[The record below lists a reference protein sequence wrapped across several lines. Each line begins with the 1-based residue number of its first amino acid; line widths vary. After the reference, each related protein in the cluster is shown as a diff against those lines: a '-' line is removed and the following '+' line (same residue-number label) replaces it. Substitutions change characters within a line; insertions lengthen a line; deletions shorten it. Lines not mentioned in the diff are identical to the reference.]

1 MCGVVGNI
9 KKYCSSDPSITLQ
22 LKWCSAVWDPYM
34 THTWKECEELYVIW
48 MKVLTVIIRWSIL
61 NLAPSWIATGECQW
75 SILNQAPSFITTEK
89 FQFEPLFLDE
99 AEEIVPEELLLPGG
113 DGRTLKA
120 LTPMEKDLVWSA
132 RRSSRLWICSLKY
145 ECSLYNWNLG
155 FDAGSYNVNN
165 EKAKPI
171 LCLRVT

>member
-1 MCGVVGNI
+1 MLTGVGPI
-9 KKYCSSDPSITLQ
+9 Y
-22 LKWCSAVWDPYM
+22 DPYM
-34 THTWKECEELYVIW
+34 KRTWGLYVIW
-48 MKVLTVIIRWSIL
+48 MKVLTVIIR
-61 NLAPSWIATGECQW
+61 W